1 MYFNLFVLLAVSL
14 INGKLVQSF
23 TPSTCNAFLKDNK
36 VSVANVPETKQSS
49 YSRLEPT
56 LTFVDIPEKRRLVT
70 QCFSAKESETSKA
83 DNDDVL
89 EFVKA
94 EDGEALQALF
104 EKQCDKDGLMTK
116 TKLVSIPLISDLLST
131 GDLLREELDD
141 IWNAAPKFPD
151 LDSKSPERIDVD
163 SFIEI
168 YRDIDDIFEDDDEDK
183 DINNDFQ
190 ADKDNSEEKVTTK
203 ATTDQEVD
211 GDDEELKEAFK
222 SICNEGG
229 LVTKEEL
236 KSWEEIVDLFDDNML
251 DEGEFNSIWD
261 EITNTGSKNE
271 IDLKAFLAFNA
282 ELDEL
287 FVFDE
292 DDDPKSDDEKGEEA
306 PIQMFYGDDLP
317 AGVVFAELADDDF
330 LIGMKELRK
339 WGDLQDMLAEG
350 ELLPIEL
357 QNMFELIPKAP
368 GTNNKINE
376 EGFESLF
383 EAIEDLFEEEGE
395 EEDLGDS
402 VAVNLKS
409 DLLDMINLYENDEE
423 KMSCGLDSTEN
434 EVQNILNIIAQLE
447 TQTSNIVLSS
457 GGDVTPTDVA
467 GDWELLYTTSS
478 TMKFNKGLSGLVPP
492 NGKFG
497 GLRQKLKASKY
508 LADIEYIEQID
519 AGPASFEV
527 RVTGDWELRNSV
539 SLFTGSRSVALSV
552 EPDKV
557 YYGLTSQRA
566 DHWKSLGPLNLLDI
580 AYLDDDLRI
589 MRGTTSTDSV
599 FVFKRTS
606 S

>member
-1 MYFNLFVLLAVSL
+1 MYSYTHYNRWLLLAITL
-14 INGKLVQSF
+14 LNGKVVQSF
-23 TPSTCNAFLKDNK
+23 TPSGVAFSKPSKLQQP
-36 VSVANVPETKQSS
+36 SISICAITQSS
-49 YSRLEPT
+49 YMYPTFEPRLSFADT
-56 LTFVDIPEKRRLVT
+56 HKKRCLA
-70 QCFSAKESETSKA
+70 QYLSAKESESS
-83 DNDDVL
+83 L

-94 EDGEALQALF
+94 GDGDALQALF

-116 TKLVSIPLISDLLST
+116 KSLVSIPLIDNLLST
-131 GDLLREELDD
+131 GDLLQEELDD
-141 IWNAAPKFPD
+141 IWKAAPKFPD

-168 YRDIDDIFEDDDEDK
+168 YRDIDDIFEDDDDDDDSQVK
-183 DINNDFQ
+183 VDD
-190 ADKDNSEEKVTTK
+190 AEKV
-203 ATTDQEVD
+203 EVD
-211 GDDEELKEAFK
+211 NDKNAEDDGEDEELKQAFGG
-222 SICNEGG
+222 ICNEAGF
-229 LVTKEEL
+229 VTKEKL
-236 KSWEEIVDLFDDNML
+236 KNWEEIQDLFDDNML
-251 DEGEFNSIWD
+251 DEGEFNTIWD
-261 EITNTGSKNE
+261 KTKSTGSE
-271 IDLKAFLAFNA
+271 DVIDFKGFLAYND

-287 FVFDE
+287 FVLN
-292 DDDPKSDDEKGEEA
+292 DDDDDEKEQES

-317 AGVVFAELADDDF
+317 AGVIFSELADDDY
-330 LIGMKELRK
+330 LIGMNELKK

-357 QNMFELIPKAP
+357 QNMFEQIPKAP
-368 GTNNKINE
+368 GTNDKIND

-383 EAIEDLFEEEGE
+383 EAIDALFEEEEE

-402 VAVNLKS
+402 VAKGIKS
-409 DLLDMINLYENDEE
+409 DLLETITLYENDEE
-423 KMSCGLDSTEN
+423 KMPCGLESTDY
-434 EVQNILNIIAQLE
+434 EVQNILNVIAQLE
-447 TQTSNIVLSS
+447 SQPSNLVLSS
-457 GGDVTPTDVA
+457 GGDVTPSEVA

-497 GLRQKLKASKY
+497 GLKQTLKASKY
-508 LADIEYIEQID
+508 LSDIEYIEQIN

-527 RVTGDWELRNSV
+527 RVTGDWELRNTV

-557 YYGLTSQRA
+557 NYGPTSTRA

-589 MRGTTSTDSV
+589 MRGTTSTDSI